1 MASLCEDRRGG
12 LCEWA
17 VGLAGDHEPLARFF
31 AWLTGWPLG
40 VLVVALATVVGVRLL
55 RRWIRL
61 AVYRV
66 VVGASGGGT
75 DGGDDGTED
84 SAGVGGLARAKAR
97 ASSITVVL
105 AGAAAIAVWAVSVIT
120 MLGLVG
126 VDIAPMIAGA
136 GIAGIAVGFGAQ
148 NLIRDV
154 VAGLFILIED
164 QFGLGDV
171 VEIDGVS
178 GTVEALSLRATQ
190 LRSANGTVWFVPN
203 GQITQLGNMTK
214 TWSAAVLDVDVAY
227 EADIDQVRSVLEE
240 TARALAGDPDYSPVM
255 VEPPQVLG
263 VESLGANGITI
274 RVLMKVAAG
283 QQWTIQRLL
292 RERVK
297 AALEDAQIE
306 IPFPQRTVWL
316 RTQEA

>member
-1 MASLCEDRRGG
+1 M
-12 LCEWA
+12 
-17 VGLAGDHEPLARFF
+17 
-31 AWLTGWPLG
+31 
-40 VLVVALATVVGVRLL
+40 
-55 RRWIRL
+55 
-61 AVYRV
+61 
-66 VVGASGGGT
+66 
-75 DGGDDGTED
+75 
-84 SAGVGGLARAKAR
+84 
-97 ASSITVVL
+97 L